1 VKILDR
7 YVLRETLAALFAAL
21 AFFVVVFVVIDVFEK
36 MDTYLDN
43 HVPAHVVAAYYAMG
57 VPGIA
62 LQVLPMAM
70 LLSCLL
76 ALGQLGRTNELNA
89 MRTAGLGPVRIA
101 APLIAMAVL
110 VSLLAFT
117 VNEMVLPDL
126 NARRIRLYRG
136 EIKKENVEGPQA
148 RTNLAYLGSGGRTFL
163 IRSYLIAKKEM
174 REVVIQEVRENALRG
189 RIDAATG
196 TWEKGRW
203 VFRNGYTRRFDRG
216 GETAAQFNELTIP
229 GLRERPEDFAEA
241 EEDPKGLSYWQLENY
256 IDRLHQSG
264 SRVQKYLVEL
274 YLKISFPLTNLIVV
288 LIGVALA
295 LRNRRGG
302 LAIAFGLSVF
312 ISFVYYALIRTGQ
325 ALGHAG
331 SIPPMLGAWLGNL
344 VFGIVALELFR
355 RAQRGG

>member
-1 VKILDR
+1 MKILDR
-7 YVLRETLAALFAAL
+7 YVLRETVSALFAAL
-21 AFFVVVFVVIDVFEK
+21 VFFVSVFIVVDVFEK
-36 MDTYLDN
+36 IDTYLDN
-43 HVPAHVVAAYYAMG
+43 RVPAGVVASYYVMG
-57 VPGIA
+57 IPGIA

-70 LLSCLL
+70 LLACLL

-101 APLIAMAVL
+101 APLIGMAVL
-110 VSLLAFT
+110 VSLLAFA
-117 VNEMVLPDL
+117 VNELILPDL
-126 NARRIRLYRG
+126 NASRIRLYRV
-136 EIKKENVEGPQA
+136 EIKKENQEGPQA
-148 RTNLAYLGSGGRTFL
+148 RANLAYLGSGGRTFL
-163 IRSYLIAKKEM
+163 IRSYLIAQKEM
-174 REVVIQEVRENALRG
+174 REVVIQEVRENALTG

-196 TWEKGRW
+196 KWENGRW

-216 GETAAQFNELTIP
+216 GEKAAQFNELTIP
-229 GLRERPEDFAEA
+229 GLKERPEDFAEA

-264 SRVQKYLVEL
+264 SRVQTYLVEL

-325 ALGHAG
+325 ALGHNGAL
-331 SIPPMLGAWLGNL
+331 PPMLAAWLGNI
-344 VFGIVALELFR
+344 VFGILALELFR
-355 RAQRGG
+355 RARRGG